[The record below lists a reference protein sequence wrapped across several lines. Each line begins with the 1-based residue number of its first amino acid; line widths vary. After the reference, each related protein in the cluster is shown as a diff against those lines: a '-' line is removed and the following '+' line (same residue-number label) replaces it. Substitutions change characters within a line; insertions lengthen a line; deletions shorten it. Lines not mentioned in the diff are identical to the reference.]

1 MGEIEVL
8 RVAEIEVKDIKNRE
22 IVYGCAFNIDFDRN
36 SWYGGQ
42 VVHNICKPVKG
53 MVKKHENSDP
63 YGRFYLLKRD
73 GSPRQTGMVST
84 GSRHF
89 ARTYE
94 ECVELYNQLIR
105 DKIAKLIKIADDL
118 ENELL

>member
-1 MGEIEVL
+1 MEEL
-8 RVAEIEVKDIKNRE
+8 RVKDIKNE
-22 IVYGCAFNIDFDRN
+22 EVVYGCAFNIDFDRN

-42 VVHNICKPVKG
+42 VVHNICKTVKC
-53 MVKKHENSDP
+53 MVKKHEDSDS

-73 GSPRQTGMVST
+73 GSPRQSGAVST
-84 GSRHF
+84 ESRQF

-94 ECVELYNQLIR
+94 ESVEIYNQLIR
-105 DKIAKLIKIADDL
+105 DKMAKLRKIADDL

>member
-1 MGEIEVL
+1 MAEL
-8 RVAEIEVKDIKNRE
+8 RVKDIKNRE
-22 IVYGCAFNIDFDRN
+22 VVYGCAFNIDLDRN

-53 MVKKHENSDP
+53 MVNKHEDWDS
-63 YGRFYLLKRD
+63 YGRFYILKRD
-73 GSPRQTGMVST
+73 GSPRQSGMVST
-84 GSRHF
+84 ESRYF

-94 ECVELYNQLIR
+94 ECVEIYNQLIK
-105 DKIAKLIKIADDL
+105 DKMAKLRKTADDL

>member
-1 MGEIEVL
+1 M
-8 RVAEIEVKDIKNRE
+8 AELQVKDIKNRE
-22 IVYGCAFNIDFDRN
+22 VVYGCAFNIDFDRN

-53 MVKKHENSDP
+53 IVSKWKEQDNYP
-63 YGRFYLLKRD
+63 NGQFYILKAD
-73 GSPRQTGMVST
+73 GSPRKSGAVST
-84 GSRHF
+84 NSRHF

-94 ECVELYNQLIR
+94 ECTEIYNQLIR
-105 DKIAKLIKIADDL
+105 DKIEKLRKIAEDL

>member
-1 MGEIEVL
+1 MV
-8 RVAEIEVKDIKNRE
+8 R
-22 IVYGCAFNIDFDRN
+22 
-36 SWYGGQ
+36 GQ

-53 MVKKHENSDP
+53 MVKKYNDSDS
-63 YGRFYLLKRD
+63 YGRYYLLKRD
-73 GSPRQTGMVST
+73 GSPRQSGVVST
-84 GSRHF
+84 DSRHF

-105 DKIAKLIKIADDL
+105 DKMAKLRKIADDL

>member
-1 MGEIEVL
+1 M
-8 RVAEIEVKDIKNRE
+8 AELQVKDIKNRE
-22 IVYGCAFNIDFDRN
+22 VVYGCAFIIDFDRH

-53 MVKKHENSDP
+53 IVNKRKEQDDYPNGQC
-63 YGRFYLLKRD
+63 YILKAD
-73 GSPRQTGMVST
+73 GSPRKSGAVST
-84 GSRHF
+84 NSRHF

-94 ECVELYNQLIR
+94 ECIEIYNQLIR
-105 DKIAKLIKIADDL
+105 DKIEKLRKIADDL

>member
-1 MGEIEVL
+1 MEEL
-8 RVAEIEVKDIKNRE
+8 QVKDIKNGE

-53 MVKKHENSDP
+53 VVKKPEDNSS

-73 GSPRQTGMVST
+73 GSARQSGKVST
-84 GSRHF
+84 ESRCF

-94 ECVELYNQLIR
+94 ECVEIYNQLIR
-105 DKIAKLIKIADDL
+105 DKMEKLRKIADDL
-118 ENELL
+118 EKELLV

>member
-1 MGEIEVL
+1 M
-8 RVAEIEVKDIKNRE
+8 AELQVEDIKNRE
-22 IVYGCAFNIDFDRN
+22 IVYGCAFNIDFDRH

-53 MVKKHENSDP
+53 VVKKPEYISS

-73 GSPRQTGMVST
+73 GSTRQSGVVST
-84 GSRHF
+84 ESRHF

-94 ECVELYNQLIR
+94 ESVEIYNQLIR
-105 DKIAKLIKIADDL
+105 DKMEKLRKIADEL
-118 ENELL
+118 ENELLK